1 MSGHGWAYSDD
12 PESCKGGLECGE
24 KKDDIGN
31 CLKLFPHSNFPV
43 DAQCCYDATTG

>member
-12 PESCKGGLECGE
+12 HCKGGYECGE